1 MTKRMVVLLAL
12 LMVVGVAFAVDF
24 TEVDTVQHQGKTGL
38 KSLITDI
45 DSNFALIKS
54 GRATML
60 GTAYTNTYT
69 TAFAAGTTPAIVV
82 SYSEDPGGT
91 VELYVV
97 ATSNVGFIATG
108 ASAKNFSWIAI
119 GE

>member
-1 MTKRMVVLLAL
+1 MTKRIAALLAL

-24 TEVDTVQHQGKTGL
+24 TEVDTRQHQGKTGL
-38 KSLITDI
+38 KSLIVDI

-54 GRATML
+54 GRATMG
-60 GTAYTNTYT
+60 GTAFTNTYT

-82 SYSEDPGGT
+82 TYSEDPGGT
-91 VELYVV
+91 VELYAI
-97 ATSNVGFIATG
+97 ATSNVGFVVTG
-108 ASAKNFSWIAI
+108 ASSKNFSWIAI